1 MIDILGYILQQWTTG
16 RKTSVTSK
24 GWHSGN
30 AVCCTHR
37 GETQDTRG
45 RAGIIITGNELVYSC
60 FNCNF
65 KTRITVGHSFNS
77 NNRNFLN
84 WIGIDDIQIS
94 KLQWESIKQRSV
106 ESSLMEHIKHEPLS
120 FSDVELPKSA
130 QLITDSDTKY
140 IDYIESRGLKYTDYP
155 YYITPKGMGRYRN
168 RIIIPYTHQDK
179 LVGYT
184 SRFIDNRKPKYINN
198 QQVGYVFGF
207 DLQHPDWDYAILTE
221 GILDAISI
229 NGLALTHN
237 EIGDQQYQ
245 LLKTLNRTIICVPDQ
260 DKSGMRLIE
269 QALDY
274 GFNVS
279 IPEWDTGIKDIN
291 DAVKK
296 YGKVYTLMKIL
307 KSSTHNIIRV
317 TMAKKALE
325 RKLRI

>member
-1 MIDILGYILQQWTTG
+1 M
-16 RKTSVTSK
+16 
-24 GWHSGN
+24 
-30 AVCCTHR
+30 
-37 GETQDTRG
+37 
-45 RAGIIITGNELVYSC
+45 
-60 FNCNF
+60 
-65 KTRITVGHSFNS
+65 
-77 NNRNFLN
+77 
-84 WIGIDDIQIS
+84 
-94 KLQWESIKQRSV
+94 
-106 ESSLMEHIKHEPLS
+106 
-120 FSDVELPKSA
+120 
-130 QLITDSDTKY
+130 
-140 IDYIESRGLKYTDYP
+140 
-155 YYITPKGMGRYRN
+155 
-168 RIIIPYTHQDK
+168 
-179 LVGYT
+179 
-184 SRFIDNRKPKYINN
+184 
-198 QQVGYVFGF
+198 
-207 DLQHPDWDYAILTE
+207 
-221 GILDAISI
+221 
-229 NGLALTHN
+229 ALTHN